1 MYEIQLSVNLLLMH
15 INDMH
20 LMQTDLLGE
29 IGEADMLHINWRRP
43 ERVDELAELLLQSGE
58 WKKLFPAKR
67 KQMKATNHTNYILW
81 KM

>member
-29 IGEADMLHINWRRP
+29 IGEADMLHIN
-43 ERVDELAELLLQSGE
+43 
-58 WKKLFPAKR
+58 
-67 KQMKATNHTNYILW
+67 
-81 KM
+81 